1 MLVFDYVKNKLK
13 KEELLALYA
22 AKIEDIFATLYRQI
36 NFTCFERRIHANENE
51 LKSEEFLKFGWKNL
65 KKCLVK
71 AWN

>member
-51 LKSEEFLKFGWKNL
+51 LKSEENFSNLDGRISKN
-65 KKCLVK
+65 V
-71 AWN
+71 W